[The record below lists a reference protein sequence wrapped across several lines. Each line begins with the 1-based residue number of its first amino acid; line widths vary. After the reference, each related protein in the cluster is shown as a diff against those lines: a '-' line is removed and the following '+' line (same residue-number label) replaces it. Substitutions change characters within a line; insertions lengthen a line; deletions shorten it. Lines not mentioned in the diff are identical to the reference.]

1 MGACRASSV
10 TESES
15 VKHRHHRRHALP
27 AWSPRRSLS
36 RAVGSRRK
44 FLSFILSFLKKLLY
58 RSQRYRYL
66 FVSIP
71 RSSLLEDRGKFVG
84 GRREG
89 KSERSEKFQSVCAWQ
104 IVETRRGFFF
114 PLTRFTC
121 SHLHK
126 RHRAI
131 GLAGISGARA
141 IVVCATRSC
150 ADSCDVSIV

>member
-1 MGACRASSV
+1 MRCRRGRLDDPSLEPWGV
-10 TESES
+10 
-15 VKHRHHRRHALP
+15 HAN
-27 AWSPRRSLS
+27 
-36 RAVGSRRK
+36 
-44 FLSFILSFLKKLLY
+44 FFLSFLKKLLY

-66 FVSIP
+66 FVSIDP
-71 RSSLLEDRGKFVG
+71 SISLLEDRGKFMG

-89 KSERSEKFQSVCAWQ
+89 KMGEKRKIPKCLRVANCGN
-104 IVETRRGFFF
+104 ETRLFFF